1 MQILKSFFKA
11 LGCGIKFINTYF
23 KTFVLLLI
31 VIWIL
36 MPSANSSSNLANLER
51 IDLKGEIFDSSA
63 VLEKIINAKNDS
75 NIKGVLFVIDSPGGA
90 FAPSME
96 LALAIKDLKIKKPV
110 LVYASGTMASGS
122 YLAGVGANKILAN
135 PASFIGSIGVIM
147 QGADL
152 SGLANKLGIK
162 EQTIQ
167 AGEFKSAGTFARAW
181 NENERNFLQGLIDQS
196 YDLFT
201 GFVAKERALDL
212 NKKDQWAN
220 ARVFL
225 AAKAKELGLIDELSN
240 YENAKK
246 ELEKLANVSNPVWKE
261 EDKID
266 KFLNRLEGQTSSL
279 ISKSLIEIAYK
290 TNSSFINARIKYINI
305 FI

>member
-290 TNSSFINARIKYINI
+290 TNSSFIN
-305 FI
+305 

>member
-36 MPSANSSSNLANLER
+36 IPSANSSSNLANLER

-167 AGEFKSAGTFARAW
+167 VGEFKSAGTFARAW

-290 TNSSFINARIKYINI
+290 TNSSFINAR
-305 FI
+305 

>member
-212 NKKDQWAN
+212 NKKDQWVN

-246 ELEKLANVSNPVWKE
+246 ELEKLANVSNPIWKE

-266 KFLNRLEGQTSSL
+266 KFLNRLEGQASSL

-290 TNSSFINARIKYINI
+290 TNSSFINAR
-305 FI
+305 

>member
-23 KTFVLLLI
+23 KAFVLLLI

-75 NIKGVLFVIDSPGGA
+75 NIKGVLFVVDSPGGA

-290 TNSSFINARIKYINI
+290 TNSSFINAR
-305 FI
+305 

>member
-1 MQILKSFFKA
+1 MQILKLFFKA

-36 MPSANSSSNLANLER
+36 MPGANSSSNLANLER

-225 AAKAKELGLIDELSN
+225 AAKAKELGLIDGLSN

-266 KFLNRLEGQTSSL
+266 KFLNRLEGQASSL

-290 TNSSFINARIKYINI
+290 TNSSFINAR
-305 FI
+305 

>member
-36 MPSANSSSNLANLER
+36 IPSANSSSNLANLER

-152 SGLANKLGIK
+152 SRLANKLGIK

-290 TNSSFINARIKYINI
+290 TNSSFINAR
-305 FI
+305 

>member
-110 LVYASGTMASGS
+110 LVYSSGTMASGS

-201 GFVAKERALDL
+201 GFVVKERALDL

-266 KFLNRLEGQTSSL
+266 KFLNHLEGQTSSL

-290 TNSSFINARIKYINI
+290 TNSSFINAR
-305 FI
+305 

>member
-181 NENERNFLQGLIDQS
+181 NENEKNFLQGLIDQS

-290 TNSSFINARIKYINI
+290 TNSSFINAR
-305 FI
+305 

>member
-1 MQILKSFFKA
+1 MQILKSFFKG
-11 LGCGIKFINTYF
+11 LGSVIKFINTYF

-31 VIWIL
+31 VIWL
-36 MPSANSSSNLANLER
+36 LAPSSNSSSSYANLER
-51 IDLKGEIFDSSA
+51 IDLKGEILDSSEL
-63 VLEKIINAKNDS
+63 LEKIISAKNND

-96 LALAIKDLKIKKPV
+96 LALAIKDLKTKKPV
-110 LVYASGTMASGS
+110 IAYASGTMASGS

-152 SGLANKLGIK
+152 SGLADKLGIK

-266 KFLNRLEGQTSSL
+266 KFLNRLEGQASSL

-290 TNSSFINARIKYINI
+290 TNSSFINAR
-305 FI
+305 

>member
-36 MPSANSSSNLANLER
+36 IPSANSSSNLANLER

-261 EDKID
+261 EGKID

-290 TNSSFINARIKYINI
+290 TNSSFINAR
-305 FI
+305 

>member
-36 MPSANSSSNLANLER
+36 MPSANSSSNLANLEC

-75 NIKGVLFVIDSPGGA
+75 NIKGVLFVVDSPGGA

-290 TNSSFINARIKYINI
+290 TNSSFINAR
-305 FI
+305 

>member
-31 VIWIL
+31 IIWIL
-36 MPSANSSSNLANLER
+36 IPSANSSSNLANLER

-147 QGADL
+147 QGSDL

-225 AAKAKELGLIDELSN
+225 AAKAKELGLIDGLSN

-266 KFLNRLEGQTSSL
+266 KFLNRLEGQASSL

-290 TNSSFINARIKYINI
+290 TNSSFINAR
-305 FI
+305 

>member
-96 LALAIKDLKIKKPV
+96 LALAIKDLKIEKPV

-266 KFLNRLEGQTSSL
+266 KFLNRLEGQASSL

-290 TNSSFINARIKYINI
+290 TNSSFINAR
-305 FI
+305 

>member
-36 MPSANSSSNLANLER
+36 MPGANSSSNLANLER

-290 TNSSFINARIKYINI
+290 TNSSFIN
-305 FI
+305 

>member
-31 VIWIL
+31 IIWIL
-36 MPSANSSSNLANLER
+36 IPSANSSSNLANLER

-110 LVYASGTMASGS
+110 LVYASRTMASGS

-225 AAKAKELGLIDELSN
+225 AAKAKELGLIDGLSN

-266 KFLNRLEGQTSSL
+266 KFLNRLEGQASSL

-290 TNSSFINARIKYINI
+290 TNSSFINAR
-305 FI
+305 

>member
-31 VIWIL
+31 IIWIL

-246 ELEKLANVSNPVWKE
+246 ELEKLANVSNPIWKE

-266 KFLNRLEGQTSSL
+266 KFLNRLEGQASSL

-290 TNSSFINARIKYINI
+290 TNSSFINAR
-305 FI
+305 

>member
-31 VIWIL
+31 IIWIL

-290 TNSSFINARIKYINI
+290 TNSSFINAR
-305 FI
+305 

>member
-31 VIWIL
+31 IIWIL
-36 MPSANSSSNLANLER
+36 IPSANSSSNLANLER

-225 AAKAKELGLIDELSN
+225 AAKAKELGLIDGLSN

-261 EDKID
+261 EYKID
-266 KFLNRLEGQTSSL
+266 KFLNRLEGQASSL

-290 TNSSFINARIKYINI
+290 TNSSFINAR
-305 FI
+305 

>member
-63 VLEKIINAKNDS
+63 VLEKIINAKNDN

-181 NENERNFLQGLIDQS
+181 NENEKNFLQGLIDQS

-225 AAKAKELGLIDELSN
+225 AAKAKKLGLIDELSN

-290 TNSSFINARIKYINI
+290 TNSSFINAR
-305 FI
+305 

>member
-36 MPSANSSSNLANLER
+36 IPSANSSSNLANLER

-225 AAKAKELGLIDELSN
+225 AAKAKELGLIDELGN

-279 ISKSLIEIAYK
+279 ISKSLILSLIH
-290 TNSSFINARIKYINI
+290 I
-305 FI
+305 

>member
-1 MQILKSFFKA
+1 MQILKLFFKA

-36 MPSANSSSNLANLER
+36 MPGANSSSNLANLER

-246 ELEKLANVSNPVWKE
+246 ELEKLANVSNPIWKE

-266 KFLNRLEGQTSSL
+266 KFLNRLEGQASSL

-290 TNSSFINARIKYINI
+290 TNSSFINAR
-305 FI
+305 

>member
-36 MPSANSSSNLANLER
+36 IPSANSSSNLANLER

-135 PASFIGSIGVIM
+135 PVSFIGSIGVIM

-290 TNSSFINARIKYINI
+290 TNSSFINAR
-305 FI
+305 

>member
-1 MQILKSFFKA
+1 MRYKIYQYL
-11 LGCGIKFINTYF
+11 F

-201 GFVAKERALDL
+201 GFVVKERALDL

-290 TNSSFINARIKYINI
+290 TNSSFINAR
-305 FI
+305 

>member
-23 KTFVLLLI
+23 KTFVLLSI

-36 MPSANSSSNLANLER
+36 IPSANSSSNLANLER

-290 TNSSFINARIKYINI
+290 TNSSFINAR
-305 FI
+305 

>member
-246 ELEKLANVSNPVWKE
+246 KLEKLANVSNPVWKE

-266 KFLNRLEGQTSSL
+266 KFLNRLEGQASSL

-290 TNSSFINARIKYINI
+290 TNSSFINAR
-305 FI
+305 

>member
-152 SGLANKLGIK
+152 SGLADKLGIK

-290 TNSSFINARIKYINI
+290 TNSSFISAR
-305 FI
+305 

>member
-1 MQILKSFFKA
+1 MQNLKSFFRA

-31 VIWIL
+31 IIWIL
-36 MPSANSSSNLANLER
+36 IPSANSNSHLANLER

-63 VLEKIINAKNDS
+63 VLEKIINAKNDN

-96 LALAIKDLKIKKPV
+96 LALAIKDLKSKKPV

-122 YLAGVGANKILAN
+122 YLAGVGASKILAN

-162 EQTIQ
+162 EQSIQ
-167 AGEFKSAGTFARAW
+167 AGEFKSAGTFTRAW
-181 NENERNFLQGLIDQS
+181 NEDERNFLQDLINQS

-201 GFVAKERALDL
+201 DFVAKERSLDL

-225 AAKAKELGLIDELSN
+225 AARAKDLGLIDELSD

-261 EDKID
+261 EDKFD
-266 KFLNRLEGQTSSL
+266 KFLNRLEGQATSL

-290 TNSSFINARIKYINI
+290 THSNFMSAR
-305 FI
+305 

>member
-122 YLAGVGANKILAN
+122 YLTGVGANKILAN

-225 AAKAKELGLIDELSN
+225 AAKAKELGLIDGLSN

-266 KFLNRLEGQTSSL
+266 KFLNRLEGQASSL

-290 TNSSFINARIKYINI
+290 TNSSFINAR
-305 FI
+305 

>member
-36 MPSANSSSNLANLER
+36 MPSANSNSNLANLER

-122 YLAGVGANKILAN
+122 YLAGVGANKILVN

-266 KFLNRLEGQTSSL
+266 KFLNRLEGQASSL

-290 TNSSFINARIKYINI
+290 TNSSFINAR
-305 FI
+305 

>member
-196 YDLFT
+196 YDLFI

-290 TNSSFINARIKYINI
+290 TNSSFINAR
-305 FI
+305 

>member
-11 LGCGIKFINTYF
+11 LGYGIKFINTYF

-75 NIKGVLFVIDSPGGA
+75 NIKGVLFVVDSPGGA

-290 TNSSFINARIKYINI
+290 TNSSFINAR
-305 FI
+305 

>member
-167 AGEFKSAGTFARAW
+167 AGEFKSVGTFARAW

-225 AAKAKELGLIDELSN
+225 AAKAKEFGLIDELSN

-290 TNSSFINARIKYINI
+290 TNSSFINAR
-305 FI
+305 

>member
-220 ARVFL
+220 AGVFL

-279 ISKSLIEIAYK
+279 ISKSLIEIVYK
-290 TNSSFINARIKYINI
+290 TNSSFINAR
-305 FI
+305 

>member
-36 MPSANSSSNLANLER
+36 MPSANSSSSLANLER

-122 YLAGVGANKILAN
+122 YLAGVGVNKILAN

-266 KFLNRLEGQTSSL
+266 KFLNRLEGQASSL

-290 TNSSFINARIKYINI
+290 TNSSFINAR
-305 FI
+305 

>member
-75 NIKGVLFVIDSPGGA
+75 NIKGVLFVVDSPGGA

-135 PASFIGSIGVIM
+135 PASFIGSIGAIM

-290 TNSSFINARIKYINI
+290 TNSSFINAR
-305 FI
+305 

>member
-75 NIKGVLFVIDSPGGA
+75 NIKGVLFVVDSPGGA

-110 LVYASGTMASGS
+110 LVYASGAMASGS

-290 TNSSFINARIKYINI
+290 TNSSFINAR
-305 FI
+305 

>member
-36 MPSANSSSNLANLER
+36 MPGANSSSNLANLER

-246 ELEKLANVSNPVWKE
+246 ELEKLANVSNPIWKE

-266 KFLNRLEGQTSSL
+266 KFLNRLEGQASSL

-290 TNSSFINARIKYINI
+290 TNSSFVNAR
-305 FI
+305 

>member
-135 PASFIGSIGVIM
+135 PASFIGSIGVIV

-201 GFVAKERALDL
+201 GFVVKERALDL

-290 TNSSFINARIKYINI
+290 TNSSFINAR
-305 FI
+305 

>member
-279 ISKSLIEIAYK
+279 ISKNLIEIAYK
-290 TNSSFINARIKYINI
+290 TNSSFINAR
-305 FI
+305 